1 MPAPDDARLQTLFI
15 TQWFDPE
22 PGALRGLPLAR
33 WLMRRGH
40 DVEVLT
46 GFPNYPGGRVY
57 DGYRQQFRQRE
68 VMDGVPVVRVP
79 LYPSH
84 DRNPLARVANYAG
97 FALSASTIGLASVK
111 RADVAFVYHPPATIG
126 LPAVVLRALRGTPY
140 VLHIADMWPESVVES
155 GMAGGS
161 RARKWLERAI
171 AGWCNV
177 IYRQASAITVLSPG
191 FQRLLVERGVPEEK
205 IHIVYN
211 WTDEEIFRPVARDE
225 ALAAKLGV
233 AGKFVVCYA
242 GNLGQFQAID
252 TVLDAAAL
260 VADQED
266 IVVLIAGTGQAEGDL
281 RARAER
287 MGLRNVVF
295 TGRLPTNE
303 MPAVNALADV
313 QLVHLRDL
321 PFFAA
326 TVPSKTQVALASG
339 RPVLMCVAGD
349 AATIIQ
355 HAGAGLTAP
364 PENAEAMAAA
374 IRQLHN
380 ESPEARAAMGERGR
394 RYYLD
399 HMGLDTGGHQMD
411 QLLRR
416 VARGTSAVPAQGYRP
431 MNS

>member
-1 MPAPDDARLQTLFI
+1 MFI

-33 WLMRRGH
+33 WLTRRGH

-46 GFPNYPGGRVY
+46 GFPNYPGGRIY
-57 DGYRQQFRQRE
+57 DGYQQRLRQRE

-79 LYPSH
+79 LFPSH
-84 DRNPLARVANYAG
+84 DRNPVSRVANYAG

-126 LPAVVLRALRGTPY
+126 LPAVLLKALRGTPY
-140 VLHIADMWPESVVES
+140 VLHIADLWPESVIES

-161 RARKWLERAI
+161 TARRLLERAI
-171 AGWCNV
+171 SGWCNV
-177 IYRQASAITVLSPG
+177 IYRHAAAITVLSPG

-211 WTDEEIFRPVARDE
+211 WTDEEVFRPTARDD

-233 AGKFVVCYA
+233 AGAFVVCYA
-242 GNLGQFQAID
+242 GNLGQYQAID

-260 VADQED
+260 LRDQTG
-266 IVVLIAGTGQAEGDL
+266 IRFLIAGTGQAETEL
-281 RARAER
+281 RTRAAA
-287 MGLRNVVF
+287 MQLHNVIF
-295 TGRLPTNE
+295 TGRLPTSQ

-349 AATIIQ
+349 AARIVQ

-364 PENAEAMAAA
+364 PENPAAMAEAIMA
-374 IRQLHN
+374 LYN
-380 ESPEARAAMGERGR
+380 ETPEARAAMGERGR

-416 VARGTSAVPAQGYRP
+416 VASGDARVPAREYRP
-431 MNS
+431 SHP

>member
-1 MPAPDDARLQTLFI
+1 MRTLFI

-40 DVEVLT
+40 EVEVLT
-46 GFPNYPGGRVY
+46 GFPNYPGGQIY
-57 DGYRQQFRQRE
+57 EGYRQRLRQRE

-84 DRNPLARVANYAG
+84 SRNPLARVANYAG
-97 FALSASTIGLASVK
+97 FALSASTVGLASV
-111 RADVAFVYHPPATIG
+111 RAADVAFVYHPPATIG
-126 LPAVVLRALRGTPY
+126 LPAMILRALRGTPY
-140 VLHIADMWPESVVES
+140 ILHIADMWPESVIES

-161 RARKWLERAI
+161 AARRFLEQAI
-171 AGWCNV
+171 HGWCNLV
-177 IYRQASAITVLSPG
+177 YRHAAAITVLSPG

-205 IHIVYN
+205 VHIVYN
-211 WTDEEIFRPVARDE
+211 WTDEEVFRPVARDE
-225 ALAAKLGV
+225 ALAGRLGI
-233 AGKFVVCYA
+233 AGRFVVCYA
-242 GNLGQFQAID
+242 GNLGQFQGIG
-252 TVLDAAAL
+252 TVLDAAARL
-260 VADQED
+260 RDRSD
-266 IVVLIAGTGQAEGDL
+266 IVFLIAGTGQAETEL
-281 RARAER
+281 RDRASSEQ
-287 MGLRNVVF
+287 LANVIF
-295 TGRLPTNE
+295 TGRLPTAE
-303 MPAVNALADV
+303 MPAINALADV

-349 AATIIQ
+349 AATIVQ

-364 PENAEAMAAA
+364 PEDPEAMAAA
-374 IRQLHN
+374 IRQLAA
-380 ESPEARAAMGERGR
+380 ETPEARAAMGERGR

-416 VARGTSAVPAQGYRP
+416 VAGGTSTVPAQGYRP
-431 MNS
+431 MRP